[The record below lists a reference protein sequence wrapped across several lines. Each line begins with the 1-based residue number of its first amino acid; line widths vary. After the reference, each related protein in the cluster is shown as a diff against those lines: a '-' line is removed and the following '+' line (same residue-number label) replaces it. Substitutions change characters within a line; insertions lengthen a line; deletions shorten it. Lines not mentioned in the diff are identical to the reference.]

1 MSYKNGFF
9 GGCGGG
15 GSFILFQLSTQ
26 VFSKHLSKATKEP
39 LNCGVQFEPISQVQH
54 GAIFC
59 FSSLSALRSTRLL
72 NGSADLGPRVCI
84 SICLLVHQCVL
95 VSSEE
100 RAGGGTKTPHSRA
113 GERRLFGA
121 SSLWHKSFLWSLE
134 HNKARHPPSLSY
146 TLGPDSKIIPI
157 MQHVCDCR
165 NPLWPLR
172 SSSWRTVP
180 ETRCQAASGG
190 TSSMPNPR
198 HTRRPCSPPS
208 REARPALCFFSC
220 LYPFIWH
227 GCQPVVRR
235 SQRPPGRRIQAL
247 LLPSSRHWSPLEKRE
262 TQVSTKLLR
271 QSPLSSLSSPRRAKK

>member
-1 MSYKNGFF
+1 
-9 GGCGGG
+9 
-15 GSFILFQLSTQ
+15 
-26 VFSKHLSKATKEP
+26 
-39 LNCGVQFEPISQVQH
+39 
-54 GAIFC
+54 
-59 FSSLSALRSTRLL
+59 
-72 NGSADLGPRVCI
+72 
-84 SICLLVHQCVL
+84 
-95 VSSEE
+95 
-100 RAGGGTKTPHSRA
+100 
-113 GERRLFGA
+113 
-121 SSLWHKSFLWSLE
+121 
-134 HNKARHPPSLSY
+134 
-146 TLGPDSKIIPI
+146 

-247 LLPSSRHWSPLEKRE
+247 LLPSSPPPATEARWRNERLKFPLNFCAKLPWAPCHPLAESKKIKERLWWEKTGNLPTE
-262 TQVSTKLLR
+262 EGGKK
-271 QSPLSSLSSPRRAKK
+271 RAIAS